1 MTRTEPESSRIADTR
16 AVITTEKDSVRFPR
30 LGKRPL
36 PVYFL
41 RVEIEII
48 RGHDAFNRCLEQM
61 CRYNSPADVRIT
73 EDFAAPAVIPIKP
86 PFASV

>member
-1 MTRTEPESSRIADTR
+1 M
-16 AVITTEKDSVRFPR
+16 ITTEKDSVRFPR

-61 CRYNSPADVRIT
+61 CRYDESLAQ
-73 EDFAAPAVIPIKP
+73 AALPEPVLAP
-86 PFASV
+86 S

>member
-1 MTRTEPESSRIADTR
+1 M
-16 AVITTEKDSVRFPR
+16 ITTEKDSVRFPR

-61 CRYNSPADVRIT
+61 CRYQQPD
-73 EDFAAPAVIPIKP
+73 APLLSESELAPV
-86 PFASV
+86 

>member
-1 MTRTEPESSRIADTR
+1 MFERSKARGAR

-36 PVYFL
+36 PLYFL

-48 RGHDAFNRCLEQM
+48 RGHDAFNRCLDQM
-61 CRYNSPADVRIT
+61 CRYDAPA
-73 EDFAAPAVIPIKP
+73 ESSFAAAKTPLDSALAPV
-86 PFASV
+86 